1 MCLAVCTTIFAFCTL
16 FFALCT
22 LFCFVYTI
30 LLCVHNFLATMSCV
44 LPCTVM
50 TDLNSLQLMVSAN
63 TPQSNDL
70 SAQYVKCF
78 QISVHVFRVDIL
90 YFWALLN
97 LGQLVKSEQSRY
109 LPKVSEMMPVQEEN
123 FPIIVGNCSTLQIVK
138 LFEWP
143 NHRMSH
149 YFQKTVLTRGLY
161 RIPLTL
167 IHLRWRLSKNKT
179 KKAGTRKRV
188 KTHPC
193 ALAPDML

>member
-109 LPKVSEMMPVQEEN
+109 LPKVSERNEA
-123 FPIIVGNCSTLQIVK
+123 STRREFSNHRWK
-138 LFEWP
+138 LF
-143 NHRMSH
+143 N
-149 YFQKTVLTRGLY
+149 FTNCQTF
-161 RIPLTL
+161 
-167 IHLRWRLSKNKT
+167 
-179 KKAGTRKRV
+179 
-188 KTHPC
+188 
-193 ALAPDML
+193 